1 MGVGEGARA
10 RARTR
15 DSSEK
20 RGRER
25 GGGVE
30 RNIGNLCYAR
40 ARGKIKRFIKQ
51 TSIPYYPAPRPDVG
65 SREREC
71 LERDSRAFPPLP
83 EDKGTPARPIGA

>member
-1 MGVGEGARA
+1 MRARA
-10 RARTR
+10 RAIARR
-15 DSSEK
+15 KEAVNAAAESSEILEIYAT
-20 RGRER
+20 RAR
-25 GGGVE
+25 
-30 RNIGNLCYAR
+30 AR